1 MYSRSILSRYI
12 YKLIHIRILH
22 IHTYAHVYISYTTR
36 KMPKKYYCDFCD
48 MYLMKSSQGSRKQ
61 HLQGYKHRDNVIA
74 WYGQYM
80 PGFMNSQDGFAW
92 QTWFNTNNRGQEL
105 QFPPLKEGWV
115 MKKDTSQ
122 GGRPYFYNEELKIT
136 QWEYPGGTCLP
147 AAT

>member
-1 MYSRSILSRYI
+1 
-12 YKLIHIRILH
+12 
-22 IHTYAHVYISYTTR
+22 
-36 KMPKKYYCDFCD
+36 MPKKYYCDFCD

-115 MKKDTSQ
+115 MKKHTSQ